1 MPLSWPVFLIYK
13 SLNKFVCL
21 LLYSKHKKRKISLNK
36 CSTLVKEEDYLQPVR
51 LDLEN
56 DLLQGKTFKV
66 SWHSKFKLKNS
77 LTKKH
82 TVHILRQE

>member
-13 SLNKFVCL
+13 SFEQICL
-21 LLYSKHKKRKISLNK
+21 FIALFKTQEKKNFA
-36 CSTLVKEEDYLQPVR
+36 TLAKEEDYLQPVR